1 MKIKFAIQYQDAQN
15 NSQTREIPLA
25 LLAKLAG
32 LDHCGAL
39 GAQLIVER
47 GDESILRYGNR
58 RGQTECPV

>member
-47 GDESILRYGNR
+47 
-58 RGQTECPV
+58 RG